1 MAAASP
7 PHPDPGHG
15 PGRLGALGIR
25 PGEHAAVVA
34 AFGFFFCLFASY
46 FMLRPVRETMGIAGG
61 VQNLQWLFTA
71 TFVVMLAAIPLYG
84 LCSSRLPRRRFVP
97 WVYVFFIANLL
108 AFALATRARP
118 DDVWLARVFYVWLSV
133 FNLFVV
139 SVAWSLMADVFRP
152 EQARRLFPV
161 IAAGASV
168 GGLTGPLL
176 SGWLVGPIGLTGLM
190 LLSAVLLAATLPGCA
205 WLFRWRARA
214 GAGAGAAAGTAAGTA
229 IGTATGVATGVAGAR
244 ADIGGGSIAPRDA
257 AASATP
263 THHAGPARD
272 DPRDP
277 IGGSLLAG
285 LTLIAR
291 SRYLLGIALFVI
303 LLSTASTFLYFEQ
316 ARLVAETFPDRTEQT
331 RVFSAI
337 DAIVQA
343 ATIAIQ
349 LFFSGQIARRY
360 GVTALLTVVPLAVA
374 GGFVLLAIWPVF
386 GVLAGVMVLR
396 RVGEYAL
403 VRPGREML
411 FTVVDAETKYKAKNV
426 IDTMVYRAG
435 DAVSAWVKT
444 GIDALAG
451 HPAVVALTGA
461 VLALVWGLLGW
472 WLGRRHQGAADLP
485 ARPATST
492 AEAAARMPG
501 R

>member
-1 MAAASP
+1 MPSVPP
-7 PHPDPGHG
+7 PHSD

-84 LCSSRLPRRRFVP
+84 LCSARLPRRRFVP
-97 WVYVFFIANLL
+97 WVYAFFIANLL

-168 GGLTGPLL
+168 GGLAGPLL
-176 SGWLVGPIGLTGLM
+176 SGWLVEPIGLTGLM

-214 GAGAGAAAGTAAGTA
+214 GAGAGAGVGT
-229 IGTATGVATGVAGAR
+229 VATPQGDGKTVADTA
-244 ADIGGGSIAPRDA
+244 
-257 AASATP
+257 
-263 THHAGPARD
+263 HHAGAPRD

-316 ARLVAETFPDRTEQT
+316 ARLVAETFPNRTEQT

-349 LFFSGQIARRY
+349 LFFSGQVARRY

-411 FTVVDAETKYKAKNV
+411 FTAVDAETKYKAKNV

-451 HPAVVALTGA
+451 HPAVVAVTGA
-461 VLALVWGLLGW
+461 ALALVWGLLGW
-472 WLGRRHQGAADLP
+472 WLGRRHQGAADMP
-485 ARPATST
+485 ARTATSS
-492 AEAAARMPG
+492 AEAQARLHG

>member
-1 MAAASP
+1 MPAAPP
-7 PHPDPGHG
+7 PHSDPGH
-15 PGRLGALGIR
+15 GRLGALGIR

-34 AFGFFFCLFASY
+34 AFAFFFCLFASY

-97 WVYVFFIANLL
+97 WVYAFFIANLL

-168 GGLTGPLL
+168 GGLAGPLL
-176 SGWLVGPIGLTGLM
+176 SGWLVEPIGLTGLM

-214 GAGAGAAAGTAAGTA
+214 GAGAGLGTGEMAQGDGAT
-229 IGTATGVATGVAGAR
+229 ITATAHPAR
-244 ADIGGGSIAPRDA
+244 A
-257 AASATP
+257 T
-263 THHAGPARD
+263 RD

-349 LFFSGQIARRY
+349 LFFSGQVARRY

-451 HPAVVALTGA
+451 HPAVVAVTGA

-472 WLGRRHQGAADLP
+472 WLGRRHQGAADMP
-485 ARPATST
+485 RRTATST
-492 AEAAARMPG
+492 AEAGARLPG

>member
-1 MAAASP
+1 MAAAPP
-7 PHPDPGHG
+7 PHSA
-15 PGRLGALGIR
+15 PGRLGALGVR

-97 WVYVFFIANLL
+97 WVYAFFIANLL

-176 SGWLVGPIGLTGLM
+176 SGWLVEPIGLTGLM

-214 GAGAGAAAGTAAGTA
+214 GAGAGAGAGAWTGAGAGAGAGTRSAAGP
-229 IGTATGVATGVAGAR
+229 GVGAS
-244 ADIGGGSIAPRDA
+244 ALPQRDA
-257 AASATP
+257 AAGPGTAD
-263 THHAGPARD
+263 HAGATRD

-349 LFFSGQIARRY
+349 LFFSGQVARRY

-485 ARPATST
+485 ART
-492 AEAAARMPG
+492 ASPPPEPAARMPG

>member
-1 MAAASP
+1 M
-7 PHPDPGHG
+7 
-15 PGRLGALGIR
+15 
-25 PGEHAAVVA
+25 
-34 AFGFFFCLFASY
+34 
-46 FMLRPVRETMGIAGG
+46 
-61 VQNLQWLFTA
+61 Q
-71 TFVVMLAAIPLYG
+71 
-84 LCSSRLPRRRFVP
+84 
-97 WVYVFFIANLL
+97 
-108 AFALATRARP
+108 
-118 DDVWLARVFYVWLSV
+118 
-133 FNLFVV
+133 
-139 SVAWSLMADVFRP
+139 
-152 EQARRLFPV
+152 
-161 IAAGASV
+161 V
-168 GGLTGPLL
+168 GGRQVAQQGD
-176 SGWLVGPIGLTGLM
+176 
-190 LLSAVLLAATLPGCA
+190 
-205 WLFRWRARA
+205 
-214 GAGAGAAAGTAAGTA
+214 AAAGRIAA
-229 IGTATGVATGVAGAR
+229 
-244 ADIGGGSIAPRDA
+244 
-257 AASATP
+257 
-263 THHAGPARD
+263 HHAGAARD

-349 LFFSGQIARRY
+349 LFFSGQVARRY

-374 GGFVLLAIWPVF
+374 GGFVLLALWPVF

-396 RVGEYAL
+396 RVGEYAM

-451 HPAVVALTGA
+451 HPAVVAITGA

-472 WLGRRHQGAADLP
+472 WLGLRHQGADDLP
-485 ARPATST
+485 ARSASPRAPAS
-492 AEAAARMPG
+492 ARMPG

>member
-1 MAAASP
+1 MPAAP
-7 PHPDPGHG
+7 PPPTS
-15 PGRLGALGIR
+15 PGRLGPLGIR
-25 PGEHAAVVA
+25 PGEHAAVIA
-34 AFGFFFCLFASY
+34 AFAFFFCLFASY

-84 LCSSRLPRRRFVP
+84 LCSARLPRRRFVP
-97 WVYVFFIANLL
+97 WVYAFFIANLL

-168 GGLTGPLL
+168 GGLAGPLL

-214 GAGAGAAAGTAAGTA
+214 GAGADAGNGAIARGDGAPIAGAA
-229 IGTATGVATGVAGAR
+229 
-244 ADIGGGSIAPRDA
+244 PH
-257 AASATP
+257 P
-263 THHAGPARD
+263 HAARD
-272 DPRDP
+272 DPRNP
-277 IGGSLLAG
+277 IGGGLLAG

-331 RVFSAI
+331 RVFSAL

-349 LFFSGQIARRY
+349 LFFSGRMARRY

-374 GGFVLLAIWPVF
+374 FGFVLLAIWPVF

-451 HPAVVALTGA
+451 HPAVVAVTGA

-472 WLGRRHQGAADLP
+472 WLGRRHQGAAGDAP
-485 ARPATST
+485 ARTAST
-492 AEAAARMPG
+492 ATQAPARMPG